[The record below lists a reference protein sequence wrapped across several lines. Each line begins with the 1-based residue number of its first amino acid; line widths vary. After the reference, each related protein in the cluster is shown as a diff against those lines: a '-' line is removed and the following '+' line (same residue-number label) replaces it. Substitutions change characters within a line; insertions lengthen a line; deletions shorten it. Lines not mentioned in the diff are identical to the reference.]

1 MLMIV
6 FDVLVTA
13 YQGILLLYV
22 IKRQVM
28 QPTHSAFYDIAM
40 VLAFTLFF
48 AVIQYINLPV
58 SENFV
63 TMILFIYIKLTSHTR
78 WLPCLLWSIMDV
90 FLLMGTLT
98 LVSSLFDMQI
108 YINGTVAGAS
118 NETRVLYYLVGT
130 AAVTVVMNIAAH
142 FSKPTYVISAKETL
156 LFILMLLLSFFI
168 NECFF
173 MARLSGNEDISLLIG
188 SACSFTVMVITMIL
202 YNQLTESTKKQR
214 QMELAA
220 QTAQLVEEHQE
231 ELKTI
236 YIHMLAEQH
245 DLRNR
250 IAAAEELLSDPHV
263 RDAQRSEALSLLKT
277 DASPHIFTTG
287 CIAVDAILKAKAT
300 LMENAGIAFEF
311 TDYPLSPLPISEQ
324 SFCMLLGNLLDNAI
338 EGVLRLPVAASS
350 KMIHLSFSK
359 VWNMLFITCVNDA
372 NLASIKRQGDLFISS
387 KEHPERHGFGTI
399 SMRNIVENAGGHIEF
414 EMEAGKFT
422 VQIMLGDA
430 SLCS

>member
-1 MLMIV
+1 
-6 FDVLVTA
+6 
-13 YQGILLLYV
+13 
-22 IKRQVM
+22 
-28 QPTHSAFYDIAM
+28 
-40 VLAFTLFF
+40 
-48 AVIQYINLPV
+48 
-58 SENFV
+58 
-63 TMILFIYIKLTSHTR
+63 
-78 WLPCLLWSIMDV
+78 
-90 FLLMGTLT
+90 
-98 LVSSLFDMQI
+98 
-108 YINGTVAGAS
+108 
-118 NETRVLYYLVGT
+118 
-130 AAVTVVMNIAAH
+130 
-142 FSKPTYVISAKETL
+142 
-156 LFILMLLLSFFI
+156 
-168 NECFF
+168 

-311 TDYPLSPLPISEQ
+311 TDYPLSPLPTGQ
-324 SFCMLLGNLLDNAI
+324 PTG
-338 EGVLRLPVAASS
+338 
-350 KMIHLSFSK
+350 
-359 VWNMLFITCVNDA
+359 
-372 NLASIKRQGDLFISS
+372 
-387 KEHPERHGFGTI
+387 
-399 SMRNIVENAGGHIEF
+399 
-414 EMEAGKFT
+414 
-422 VQIMLGDA
+422 
-430 SLCS
+430 